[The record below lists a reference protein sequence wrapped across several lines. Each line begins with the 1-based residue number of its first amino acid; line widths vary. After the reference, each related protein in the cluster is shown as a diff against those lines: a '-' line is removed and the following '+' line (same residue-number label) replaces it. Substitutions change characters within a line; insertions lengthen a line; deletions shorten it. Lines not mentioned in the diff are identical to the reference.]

1 MTMIPVCGM
10 RDKCTLPS
18 KGYISNFSLMIQN
31 ARRKLN
37 TASKVMWKNNSEHG
51 TLYIAKLN

>member
-1 MTMIPVCGM
+1 MIPVCGM
-10 RDKCTLPS
+10 RDKCTSPS

-37 TASKVMWKNNSEHG
+37 TAFKVMWKNNSEHG